1 MRGKTLA
8 LGLGL
13 AGTLLA
19 GIVLLQLLDR
29 GEPSSP
35 TTRGPAD
42 RAQVARSPDLSRLG
56 RELEALAG
64 KADAADVRRLGAEL
78 EKIKASLA
86 RQVEPGQGGDKAVSD
101 AHQPDK
107 ETAEEQQA
115 RYAETIEQSL
125 DAQAVDRTWSQ
136 ATEAKMAEVIKGI
149 EGVELV
155 AATCKQTVCR
165 VELSHSDPARIAE
178 AIDDLRFTRPFA
190 TEGIIIYS
198 GPPEDRQSTL
208 YIAREGYSLPL
219 AVSGAVA
226 AH

>member
-13 AGTLLA
+13 AGAVLA

-29 GEPSSP
+29 AEPSAP

-42 RAQVARSPDLSRLG
+42 RAQVVRSPDLSRLG
-56 RELEALAG
+56 LELEALAG

-78 EKIKASLA
+78 EQIRASLA
-86 RQVEPGQGGDKAVSD
+86 RQKEAGQGGDKAVSD
-101 AHQPDK
+101 TGQPDK

-115 RYAETIEQSL
+115 RQAETIEQSL

-136 ATEAKMAEVIKGI
+136 ATEASMAEVVDGM

-165 VELSHSDPARIAE
+165 VELAHSDPARIAE
-178 AIDDLRFTRPFA
+178 VIDDLRFKRPFA
-190 TEGIIIYS
+190 TEGLIIYS
-198 GPPEDRQSTL
+198 GPPEDRHSTL

-219 AVSGAVA
+219 AAAVA